1 MKSKTILLCTLMLG
15 AAASAGAQV
24 LAPAGAGDK
33 SLEDR
38 SIKNRSVE
46 LERIDR
52 EAHKPDPKNQAQ
64 PDTASAAKF
73 EEVKQDFETL
83 QRLQNDVITE
93 YTTKKKM
100 DYAKIASAAEQMN
113 KSGVRLEANLFPPAV
128 EDTKKKK
135 KSKEPAKLEV
145 QVPVPEPMPADL
157 KGTIVELDN
166 TLAAFVSSPMFTNP
180 QVVNQD
186 ENAKSHAKLQRI
198 IALTAAMKAQADKPV
213 N

>member
-1 MKSKTILLCTLMLG
+1 MKFNAFLLGVLFFVSTATG
-15 AAASAGAQV
+15 SAQV
-24 LAPAGAGDK
+24 QPPLFSGDK
-33 SLEDR
+33 NLEDR
-38 SIKNRSVE
+38 DVKTRSID
-46 LERIDR
+46 LERVDRDARKID
-52 EAHKPDPKNQAQ
+52 AQHSDP
-64 PDTASAAKF
+64 TAPNVYAGKF
-73 EEVKQDFETL
+73 EQIKQDFENL
-83 QRLQNDVITE
+83 QRLQNDIITS
-93 YTTKKKM
+93 YKTSKTM
-100 DYAKIASAAEQMN
+100 DYSKISNNAEQMN
-113 KSGVRLEANLFPPAV
+113 KSGVRLEANLFPSAV

-145 QVPVPEPMPADL
+145 PVLEPMPADL

-198 IALTAAMKAQADKPV
+198 IALTAALKAQADKPV